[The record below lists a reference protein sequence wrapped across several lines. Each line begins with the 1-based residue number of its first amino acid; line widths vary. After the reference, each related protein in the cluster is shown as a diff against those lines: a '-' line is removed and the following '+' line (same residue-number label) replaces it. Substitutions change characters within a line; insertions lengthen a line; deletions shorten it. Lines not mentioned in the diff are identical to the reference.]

1 MMQHDLDLLSRWFS
15 ANKMQI
21 NIKKSNFIIFSLKNA
36 SPRFELTI
44 NNECLDQ
51 VSEVDY
57 LGLAIDES
65 LNWKRHINQVKNKII
80 PIIFALKKT
89 RNCLNIRS
97 CWQLYNSFILP
108 HLNYMNTI
116 WGSSAITHLNVLNV
130 LQKRAIK
137 YIRQLPLFSPTA
149 NLYTPEIMP
158 LKLLHKYNCLLLV
171 YKFKHNLAESNI
183 RLIEFQDVH
192 THNTRARGNFFV
204 SRPRTELALRHF
216 FYTGLTQFNAL
227 PNYLKIQQNI
237 SDYKNQLKKYL
248 FDNFL

>member
-1 MMQHDLDLLSRWFS
+1 MLSDSLLIKSGVPQGSIVSPILFNLFVNDLFNLPLEGELQCYADDAVCKYKAKDITTLQRMMQHDLDLLPRWFS

-116 WGSSAITHLNVLNV
+116 
-130 LQKRAIK
+130 
-137 YIRQLPLFSPTA
+137 
-149 NLYTPEIMP
+149 
-158 LKLLHKYNCLLLV
+158 
-171 YKFKHNLAESNI
+171 
-183 RLIEFQDVH
+183 
-192 THNTRARGNFFV
+192 
-204 SRPRTELALRHF
+204 
-216 FYTGLTQFNAL
+216 
-227 PNYLKIQQNI
+227 
-237 SDYKNQLKKYL
+237 
-248 FDNFL
+248 